1 MLQYDGI
8 LLCEKPYGISS
19 HDLIS
24 DLRQIIGQRRIG
36 HTGTLDPRAT
46 GLMVVCLGRATKI
59 AQFLADVDKTYE
71 AEIKL
76 GIRSSTFD
84 SEGIME
90 DSKSREIPKLGE
102 SEIIEILSS
111 FRGKIVQ
118 KVPAYSAVKV
128 GGERLYKLA
137 RRGEDVE
144 TPERVVEIKEIELT
158 KYNSPIVGF
167 TVTCSKGTYIRALAN
182 DIGERIGCGAY
193 LSKLNRTR
201 VGNFEL
207 KEAITTNAIYHYR
220 QAGALKQFIRPIEAI
235 LPYPSI
241 KVSESFS
248 PLIISGKSPRSRDIV
263 DINGQFA
270 TDDYISLMDYSG
282 RIMAIGV
289 AKVSSSEISELNG
302 NDFFRYVRA
311 LN

>member
-1 MLQYDGI
+1 MLQYDGV

-46 GLMVVCLGRATKI
+46 GLMVICLGRATKI
-59 AQFLADVDKTYE
+59 AQFLADIDKTYE

-76 GIRSSTFD
+76 GVRSSTFD
-84 SEGIME
+84 SEGIIE
-90 DSKSREIPKLGE
+90 DSESREIPKLSE
-102 SEIIEILSS
+102 LEIIEVFSG
-111 FRGKIVQ
+111 FMGRIVQ

-137 RRGEDVE
+137 RRGEDIE
-144 TPERVVEIKEIELT
+144 TPEREVEIKEIKLI
-158 KYNSPIVGF
+158 KYNSPIIGF
-167 TVTCSKGTYIRALAN
+167 TVTCSKGTYIRTLAN
-182 DIGERIGCGAY
+182 DIGEKIGCGAY

-201 VGNFEL
+201 VGNFES
-207 KEAITTNAIYHYR
+207 KEAITANEVFHYR
-220 QAGALKQFIRPIEAI
+220 QAGALKRFIKPIETI

-248 PLIISGKSPRSRDIV
+248 PLILSGKSPRARDIV

-270 TDDYISLMDYSG
+270 ADDYISLMDYSG
-282 RIMAIGV
+282 RIMAVGI
-289 AKVSSSEISELNG
+289 AEASSSEISGLNG
-302 NDFFRYVRA
+302 KDFFKYVRV